1 MLASE
6 NSIAIVT
13 VVWGAG
19 LCIAVSLLAFT
30 HLRLSLFHPR
40 PPELK
45 AASSRDRRKLS
56 SWCFG
61 GKSADVDPDLA
72 RVYANYIKSNT
83 PLLRRFYRLFSLWG
97 VFTVGLLLL
106 VNPVTHPEAILLIVL
121 ALVFV
126 FWSFRRSRRLERFV
140 SRSTEAI

>member
-1 MLASE
+1 M
-6 NSIAIVT
+6 
-13 VVWGAG
+13 
-19 LCIAVSLLAFT
+19 
-30 HLRLSLFHPR
+30 
-40 PPELK
+40 
-45 AASSRDRRKLS
+45 
-56 SWCFG
+56 
-61 GKSADVDPDLA
+61 
-72 RVYANYIKSNT
+72 

-97 VFTVGLLLL
+97 VFTVAYYLL